1 DDQNY
6 LAVGVDSNP
15 ITNQGTTLYDI
26 VTSDARFS
34 ILAGFINDDDELKE
48 TLSDEDAALTF
59 FAPIDKALECLKDKK
74 IPKEVIRRIFR
85 YHIVNAALPY
95 KSLLASR
102 VLDTGLNSSGLNDAP
117 QKVRVSGWIRRTYIN
132 WSKIKIYHLAA
143 GNGYAYGIDHVL
155 IPPPD
160 IMTELFI
167 IPTFFSTLTSALQ
180 KVGLAETLETS
191 KAITVFIPSNRAWAK
206 LGFRNLA
213 YLFSPHGKDALTTIL
228 KYHISPELAYST
240 DLIEGKELFGGIPGK
255 RHTELDTLAGLKLQ
269 IDASSYGHN
278 YVKITVNGVRVLF
291 KDFIA
296 KNGVGHTIA
305 RVLLPPTTDLYLPD
319 DDYQTIKDGSELMAE
334 IDINE
339 ENEKLLELKRKS
351 EKHESKTE
359 LDVTRGPV

>member
-6 LAVGVDSNP
+6 LAVGVDSNL

-26 VTSDARFS
+26 VTSDAFS
-34 ILAGFINDDDELKE
+34 ILTRFINDDDELKE

-74 IPKEVIRRIFR
+74 IPKEVIR
-85 YHIVNAALPY
+85 
-95 KSLLASR
+95 
-102 VLDTGLNSSGLNDAP
+102 LNSSGLNDTP
-117 QKVRVSGWIRRTYIN
+117 QKVRVSGWIRSTYIN

-143 GNGYAYGIDHVL
+143 GNGHAYGIDHVL

-213 YLFSPHGKDALTTIL
+213 YLFSPHGKDVLTTIL

-240 DLIEGKELFGGIPGK
+240 DLIEDKELFGGIPGK
-255 RHTELDTLAGLKLQ
+255 RHTELDTL
-269 IDASSYGHN
+269 
-278 YVKITVNGVRVLF
+278 VKITVNGVRVLF

-296 KNGVGHTIA
+296 NNGVGHTIA
-305 RVLLPPTTDLYLPD
+305 RVLLPPTTNLYLPD

-334 IDINE
+334 IDVNE

-359 LDVTRGPV
+359 HDVTRGPV